1 MSFSTV
7 SAIEAKK
14 SQQDSTT
21 TNDEPTANFGKF
33 LYAIS
38 IATFSMLI
46 MILVGAN
53 FISLM
58 NFKSL
63 SLLLPIEKSDYF
75 SQSSVSKIKTSSS
88 GVNNSMPC
96 KYKTGKPSFS
106 ISMPR
111 MADLGFDGN
120 SHGWPYTMY
129 NKNAFEFT
137 FGGFKNWFAMT
148 TAESYISLREILTLI
163 LSNEVLKALPPIVIF
178 TTIAPLFCLLVPM
191 FLPMFTSLFMLPFKG
206 ATYGTL
212 GLAYTLIGLLF
223 GWTSLMMGT
232 NMVIQYTQVLFL
244 FLIVP
249 LIVDR
254 DTVKSII
261 RCNSWWIGLM
271 YALLVV
277 ICAFSTLGGTIGG
290 IMFIAWIAMVFKQLN
305 NA

>member
-1 MSFSTV
+1 MSFSNV
-7 SAIEAKK
+7 SAIDAKK
-14 SQQDSTT
+14 SEQESTSQK
-21 TNDEPTANFGKF
+21 NKSTANFGSF
-33 LYAIS
+33 LMSVS
-38 IATFSMLI
+38 IATLSMLVMLLI
-46 MILVGAN
+46 GAN

-63 SLLLPIEKSDYF
+63 SLLLPTDKNHYF
-75 SQSSVSKIKTSSS
+75 NNGTTTKLKPSGS

-96 KYKTGKPSFS
+96 KYKTGKPNFS

-120 SHGWPYTMY
+120 SRGWPYTMY
-129 NKNAFEFT
+129 NKSAFEFT
-137 FGGFKNWFAMT
+137 FGGFKNWFATT

-178 TTIAPLFCLLVPM
+178 TIIAPVICVLVPI

-232 NMVIQYTQVLFL
+232 NLFIQYIQVLFL

-261 RCNSWWIGLM
+261 RCNSWWIGLL

-277 ICAFSTLGGTIGG
+277 ICAFSTLGGTIG
-290 IMFIAWIAMVFKQLN
+290 IVMLFAWFAMVFKNL
-305 NA
+305 